1 VRAVHTGPVIG
12 VSAQLVLLAALAGTV
27 GLSVS
32 GWVVGITCGVIANG
46 AVARGLARSG
56 ADRLGPA
63 GRVTL
68 TRATLAGGVAAMT
81 ADSFDRPISVA
92 TLVALTVVALCL
104 DAVDGWVARRTGTE
118 SRFGAH
124 FDMEVD
130 AFLILVLSVYV
141 ARTTGGWVLAIG
153 AARYVFIAA
162 GWVLAWMR
170 GMAPA
175 RYWGKVV
182 AVAQGIVL
190 TCAAADVLPRWL
202 TTAALVG
209 ALGLLTESFGRDVW
223 WLWRHRRLEPG
234 RIVVAA
240 RTGRTG

>member
-1 VRAVHTGPVIG
+1 
-12 VSAQLVLLAALAGTV
+12 
-27 GLSVS
+27 
-32 GWVVGITCGVIANG
+32 
-46 AVARGLARSG
+46 
-56 ADRLGPA
+56 
-63 GRVTL
+63 
-68 TRATLAGGVAAMT
+68 
-81 ADSFDRPISVA
+81 
-92 TLVALTVVALCL
+92 VALTVVALCL